1 MSTSGG
7 IRLMSRNAVAVALL
21 AAGWILTAGAAHA
34 DPEPPPPPPA
44 PPGEAA
50 PPPAG
55 LRTNFGNGTY
65 SVGTDIE
72 PGVYASA
79 GPVEGGGCYWKRSNG
94 DGIVANAMSK
104 KPQTVQIDPGD
115 TTFKSSECQE
125 WQKTDG
131 PPPAQPGPGD
141 LLGQLGSLIAGA
153 QGGG

>member
-1 MSTSGG
+1 
-7 IRLMSRNAVAVALL
+7 MSRNAVVVALL
-21 AAGWILTAGAAHA
+21 TASCFLTAGVAHA
-34 DPEPPPPPPA
+34 DPEPPPPPA
-44 PPGEAA
+44 PPGDAA

-55 LRTNFGNGTY
+55 PMTTFGNGTY

-79 GPVEGGGCYWKRSNG
+79 GPVDGGVCYWKRSNG